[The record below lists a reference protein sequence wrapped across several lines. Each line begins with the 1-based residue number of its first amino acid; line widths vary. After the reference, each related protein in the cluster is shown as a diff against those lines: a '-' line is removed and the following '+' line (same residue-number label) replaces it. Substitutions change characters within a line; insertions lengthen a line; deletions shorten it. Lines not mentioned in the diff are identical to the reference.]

1 MQSFAAFFRENYSLV
16 LGVADRRLSCRHD
29 AEEVAADAFRIAWEH
44 HQSGGELSVPW
55 LYVTVRNLVGNEY
68 RRRDRRRALSE
79 KVADELRLHPAR
91 DEAFYSDVRDALD
104 RLAPPYREILIVTY
118 WDQLTSHEAAG
129 VLGLSAAAV
138 RARLMRARRML
149 RAALSEQRDP
159 TAASTLPGSS
169 TVFGGEEL
177 THG

>member
-1 MQSFAAFFRENYSLV
+1 VQSFAAFFRENYSLV
-16 LGVADRRLSCRHD
+16 LGVADRRLSSRQD
-29 AEEVAADAFRIAWEH
+29 AEEVAADAFRLAWEN
-44 HQSGGELSVPW
+44 HQAGGELSVPW

-68 RRRDRRRALSE
+68 RRRDRRKALSE
-79 KVADELRLHPAR
+79 KVADELRLNSSR
-91 DEAFYSDVRDALD
+91 DEPLYSDVHDALD

-129 VLGLSAAAV
+129 VLGLSSVAV

-149 RAALSEQRDP
+149 RAALAEPVDLP
-159 TAASTLPGSS
+159 ASSDVPDSPHVIGD
-169 TVFGGEEL
+169 EEL